1 MHLPRAVFPRP
12 MNVVDVSLLDPLGY
26 EVWLSD
32 EFKTFPP
39 FVIFQG
45 VPRLFCFTLSLDTRV
60 GRYCSSSNPHD
71 SEVISLPYLFVCL
84 FLLFV

>member
-1 MHLPRAVFPRP
+1 MHLPRAVFPRS
-12 MNVVDVSLLDPLGY
+12 MNVVNVSLLDPLGY

-45 VPRLFCFTLSLDTRV
+45 VPRLLFYSLTGHQSRTL
-60 GRYCSSSNPHD
+60 
-71 SEVISLPYLFVCL
+71 
-84 FLLFV
+84 LLIQ